1 MKKKE
6 RNLVLLSYFILYIV
20 HFVIIPMIVQVPRQW
35 YMLLVTTVIMTLFC
49 AKVISD
55 KIEYWFLGILLYV
68 ILIIMYYPNKG
79 YGMNVASLTSIPTD
93 YKFIS
98 IFTESFSVF
107 DVWGFAVIIIFVFG
121 CQLIIWTII
130 KILKYLIKKI
140 KTTDNEK

>member
-1 MKKKE
+1 
-6 RNLVLLSYFILYIV
+6 
-20 HFVIIPMIVQVPRQW
+20 
-35 YMLLVTTVIMTLFC
+35 MTLFC